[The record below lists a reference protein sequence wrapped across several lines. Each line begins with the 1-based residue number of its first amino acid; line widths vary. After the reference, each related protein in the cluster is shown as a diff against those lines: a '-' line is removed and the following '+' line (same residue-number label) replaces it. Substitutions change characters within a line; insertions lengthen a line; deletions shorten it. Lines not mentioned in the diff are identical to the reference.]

1 LFFFAGLYTV
11 CLTITDNGCSS
22 TTCNPVQLNVA
33 GGLDQ
38 AGNWN
43 TSIYPNPFDAE
54 LSIGL
59 SGLSQQVELRLRD
72 LSGRVLVQR
81 TAQPIS
87 GELMFQLNGND
98 IQNLPAGM
106 YVVSV
111 DTQEGSQHFRVVK
124 K

>member
-1 LFFFAGLYTV
+1 
-11 CLTITDNGCSS
+11 
-22 TTCNPVQLNVA
+22 
-33 GGLDQ
+33 
-38 AGNWN
+38 
-43 TSIYPNPFDAE
+43 
-54 LSIGL
+54 
-59 SGLSQQVELRLRD
+59 LRLRD